1 MTANRRIVL
10 NIVATYGRTLV
21 GLFVGLFCGRWT
33 LMALGE
39 IDFGLYGLV
48 GGLIVVFSVF
58 NNLFSTAN
66 ARFFSVAQGE
76 ANAMHDSSAGLENC
90 RRWFNA
96 AVFIHTVVPTFMI
109 LVGYPTGA
117 WLVRHWLVIPPD
129 RVEACIWVFRFAC
142 VTGYVSMVSVPC
154 LAMYVSKQCIAE
166 LTVYGFA
173 QSVLHFAFVYY
184 MVTHAGDW
192 LTKYAAWMCLL
203 ATVPFALYCLR
214 SFWLFPECRLV
225 RRYWLDRR
233 RILQI
238 GRYAFWQA
246 FSSVGMVFSG
256 QGLQIL
262 ANKYF
267 GAAVNASM
275 SVSNKV
281 LAHATS
287 LTAATGT
294 AFQPVI
300 AAAYGAGE
308 MDRVRA
314 FAFRT
319 TKLALVFALVF
330 VMPLCLEMDSVLV
343 LWLKNP
349 PPSAAFLCTCV
360 LLAYLGDKLG
370 YGEALAIEASGKVAI
385 YQFAYGCC
393 QALVLVVAWVL
404 AAKGFGVKSIGV
416 GLIVGMALG
425 GIVRVAFAARCVEM
439 PMGHWFRSQLLP
451 ACFSSFVAMS
461 AGLAIRL
468 FVPVGV
474 GRIPLTAIAVEAVFV
489 PLVWFCMLDDYEREH
504 LKAKVLNLLS
514 VPIVRMTPVG
524 RK

>member
-1 MTANRRIVL
+1 MTANKRIVL

-39 IDFGLYGLV
+39 TDFGLYGLV
-48 GGLIVVFSVF
+48 GGLII
-58 NNLFSTAN
+58 LFSSLSLLFAGAN
-66 ARFFSVAQGE
+66 SRFFSVALGE
-76 ANAMHDSSAGLENC
+76 AQVGEDSSAGLENC
-90 RRWFNA
+90 RRWFNT
-96 AVFIHTVVPTFMI
+96 AVLIHTVVPTLLL
-109 LVGYPTGA
+109 LVGYPVGI
-117 WLVRHWLVIPPD
+117 WFVRHWLAIPPD
-129 RVEACIWVFRFAC
+129 RMDACVWVFRFAC
-142 VTGYVSMVSVPC
+142 VASYASMAAVPYF
-154 LAMYVSKQCIAE
+154 AMYVSRQCIAE

-173 QSVLHFAFVYY
+173 QSILHFAFVYY

-203 ATVPFALYCLR
+203 EVVPHLFYAVR
-214 SFWLFPECRLV
+214 SFRLFPECRIV
-225 RRYWLDRR
+225 PRYWLDMGRVG
-233 RILQI
+233 QI

-246 FSSVGMVFSG
+246 FSSIGLIFSG

-300 AAAYGAGE
+300 AAAYGAG
-308 MDRVRA
+308 DLPRVRT

-330 VMPLCLEMDSVLV
+330 VVPLCLEMDSVLV
-343 LWLKNP
+343 LWLRNP

-370 YGEALAIEASGKVAI
+370 YGEALAIEASGKVAV
-385 YQFAYGCC
+385 YQFLYGCC
-393 QALVLVVAWVL
+393 QVLGLLVAWGF
-404 AAKGFGVKSIGV
+404 AAHGFGVKSIGA
-416 GLIVGMALG
+416 GLLVGMTLG
-425 GIVRVAFAARCVEM
+425 GLVRVVLAAKLISMPLWRWLFHMALPVFASAAVAFGAGALVRV
-439 PMGHWFRSQLLP
+439 HLP
-451 ACFSSFVAMS
+451 ADVVRILLSALAFEFVFM
-461 AGLAIRL
+461 
-468 FVPVGV
+468 
-474 GRIPLTAIAVEAVFV
+474 
-489 PLVWFCMLDDYEREH
+489 PLVWMFLLDPYEREYLLEKA
-504 LKAKVLNLLS
+504 LKA
-514 VPIVRMTPVG
+514 VRVVSSNKEG
-524 RK
+524 R